1 MLIFLE
7 PYGRFKV
14 HLNRCSVTAKLWVS
28 IAVSLAQCLA
38 GVTMLIKPPM
48 LHVIQV
54 LLSGNLGQTQVFS
67 RALFQFPS
75 TVHSHSELLL
85 SFRGTSGSLERQR
98 CLPSTPAGN
107 PLICSCSKLT
117 SKAFFFPSH
126 ASQVAG
132 HSL

>member
-1 MLIFLE
+1 MVFCMLISLE

-38 GVTMLIKPPM
+38 GVTILIKPTI

-54 LLSGNLGQTQVFS
+54 LHAGNLGQTQVFS
-67 RALFQFPS
+67 RVLFQFPS

-85 SFRGTSGSLERQR
+85 SFQGTSAALRATLFTIR
-98 CLPSTPAGN
+98 
-107 PLICSCSKLT
+107 SCWKL
-117 SKAFFFPSH
+117 SY
-126 ASQVAG
+126 
-132 HSL
+132 L